1 MKEPILIEV
10 CVDAVVSAV
19 AAERGGAERIELC
32 SDLFEGGVTP
42 SAGLIEA
49 VRASISIGLHVLVR
63 PRPGDFCYT
72 DDEFRVIRRDIE
84 IARNL
89 RADGVAL
96 GVLKTDGAVDVAR
109 TRELVEL
116 ARPLSVTFHRGFDMS
131 ADLLRSLEEV
141 CTAGVDRVLTSG
153 GEPDCSQGAEMIN
166 RLVDTARDRIVI
178 MAGGGI
184 RPHNA
189 STLIERTHV
198 HEIHVGLGSHVAS
211 PMEFRNARISMGK
224 AQGREYER
232 TQVMEESVRELRRA
246 IQS

>member
-10 CVDAVVSAV
+10 CVDSVVSAV

-72 DDEFRVIRRDIE
+72 EEEFRVIRRDIE
-84 IARNL
+84 IAKGL
-89 RADGVAL
+89 SADGVAL
-96 GVLKTDGAVDVAR
+96 GVLKTNGAVDVTR

-131 ADLLRSLEEV
+131 ADLLRSLEEA
-141 CTAGVDRVLTSG
+141 CSAGVDRILTSG
-153 GEPDCSQGAEMIN
+153 GEPDCSQGGEMI
-166 RLVDTARDRIVI
+166 RGLVDAAGDRIVI

-189 STLIERTHV
+189 SMLLDRTHV
-198 HEIHVGLGSHVAS
+198 REIHVGLGSHVAS
-211 PMEFRNARISMGK
+211 PMEFRNSRISMGK